1 MSLQMRD
8 RVATLSGV
16 LTVDEVE
23 PLVAWLRATRG
34 ASVNLRECTHLHTG
48 AFQAL
53 LCFRPKVS
61 AAPRD
66 PFLAA
71 HVFPWLT
78 STRPPPMMKTGG
90 DS

>member
-1 MSLQMRD
+1 MSLQLRD

-23 PLVAWLRATRG
+23 PLVAWLRATEK
-34 ASVNLRECTHLHTG
+34 AAVNLRECTHLHTA

-53 LCFRPKVS
+53 LLFRPRVS
-61 AAPRD
+61 SVPRD

-71 HVFPWLT
+71 HVVPWLR
-78 STRPPPMMKTGG
+78 STDLGPGAATGAG
-90 DS
+90 S

>member
-1 MSLQMRD
+1 MSLQLRD

-23 PLVAWLRATRG
+23 PLVAWLRVTKG

-53 LCFRPKVS
+53 LCFRPKLS

-66 PFLAA
+66 LFLAA
-71 HVFPWLT
+71 HVLPWLT
-78 STRPPPMMKTGG
+78 SARPEPMVDTGVG
-90 DS
+90 S